1 MAPKITASEII
12 RKTALKI
19 LAQYPEGLQLNTLRM
34 FVEQE
39 LKDYIEPDT
48 YNKGKYRSAL
58 WNLDRLFPEYVN
70 LDPVTKRFWPTKQL
84 QDDFHKIEV
93 PNLDEY
99 LEQERLRQIN
109 NTAKKLA
116 VALEGNMDQVRKF
129 NFEAMQPRQRVIH
142 IQQMLLV
149 LNDKI
154 EELGMKEFLD
164 LFISHPEEHS
174 KEEIEAAIRLK
185 FLLQLLSSYK
195 SRIFFDKF

>member
-48 YNKGKYRSAL
+48 YNRGKYRSAL
-58 WNLDRLFPEYVN
+58 WNIDRIYPEYVN
-70 LDPVTKRFWPTKQL
+70 LDPTTKRFWPTKQL

-116 VALEGNMDQVRKF
+116 VALEGSIDQVRKF

-164 LFISHPEEHS
+164 LFIAHPEEHS
-174 KEEIEAAIRLK
+174 KEEIEAATRLK